1 METLELNEKG
11 DYKIIMNEDVEIEQ
25 GNLNLPQAQLITLG
39 AKSNVHRSTI
49 TLQIADNISRQN
61 KPVAIFD
68 METSKQTLLE
78 KLENTDNIYIND
90 TTTNITID
98 NIEDQC
104 QHLMQ
109 ERNIKLVI
117 INHLQL
123 IKDYNTTN
131 ILARLRKYATDNN
144 ITIILLSQHIKEVD
158 NQRAI
163 PILKDIKGKTLRDL
177 VDSLV
182 FIYEEDINRYEQAI
196 VTNVPNNTDKQGG
209 GEMQNSTIVTS
220 EQVMNRLK
228 DIKLEDY
235 TRDDLLDRYIVYGTE
250 QELQDP
256 TIQRALINNDLH
268 IELLDMIDIITDKQA
283 VQDLLNS
290 NLFEDKNIRTME
302 GNISAIQFACES
314 DSNFKK
320 DNDMIC
326 YTIVNFKDTDGNE
339 HRLYGHTFNNLQD
352 MGAHRE
358 ALEPYYNNIVLVVES
373 SDDKLYAMG
382 FLKKYEDL
390 DYKMKK

>member
-1 METLELNEKG
+1 
-11 DYKIIMNEDVEIEQ
+11 MNEDVEIEQ

-209 GEMQNSTIVTS
+209 GEMHNSTIVTS

-302 GNISAIQFACES
+302 GNIAAIQFACES

-320 DNDMIC
+320 DNDTIC
-326 YTIVNFKDTDGNE
+326 YTIVNFKDKDGSE

-352 MGAHRE
+352 MGTHRE

-382 FLKKYEDL
+382 FLKKYEDI

>member
-1 METLELNEKG
+1 
-11 DYKIIMNEDVEIEQ
+11 MNEDVEIEQ

-39 AKSNVHRSTI
+39 AKPTVHRSTI
-49 TLQIADNISRQN
+49 TLQIAENIARQN

-68 METSKQTLLE
+68 METSKQALLD
-78 KLENTDNIYIND
+78 KLESTTNIYIGD
-90 TTTNITID
+90 TANVTID
-98 NIEDQC
+98 YIEDQC
-104 QHLMQ
+104 QHLIQ
-109 ERNIKLVI
+109 ENNIKLVI
-117 INHLQL
+117 INYLQL
-123 IKDYNTTN
+123 IQDYNTTN
-131 ILARLRKYATDNN
+131 ILAKLRKFATDNN

-158 NQRAI
+158 NQGTI
-163 PILKDIKGKTLRDL
+163 PILEDIKDKTLRDL

-209 GEMQNSTIVTS
+209 GKMQNSTMITS
-220 EQVMNRLK
+220 EQVMNKLK
-228 DIKLEDY
+228 DVKLEDY

-268 IELLDMIDIITDKQA
+268 IDLLDMIDIITDKQA
-283 VQDLLNS
+283 IQDLLNS
-290 NLFEDKNIRTME
+290 NIFEDKNISTMY
-302 GNISAIQFACES
+302 GNISSIQFACES
-314 DSNFKK
+314 ESNFKK

-326 YTIVNFKDTDGNE
+326 YTIVNFIDKDGTE

-352 MGAHRE
+352 MGVHRQT
-358 ALEPYYNNIVLVVES
+358 LEPYYNNIVLVVES

-382 FLKKYEDL
+382 FLKKYEDI